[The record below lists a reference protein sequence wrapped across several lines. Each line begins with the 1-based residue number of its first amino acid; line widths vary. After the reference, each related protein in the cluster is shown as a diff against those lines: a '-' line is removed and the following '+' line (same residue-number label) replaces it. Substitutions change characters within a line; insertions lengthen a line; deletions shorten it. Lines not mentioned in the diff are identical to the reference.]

1 MGKKKNL
8 LRKFL
13 TSIDVPKKIVT
24 EKPKTW
30 SSTSII
36 FYMEKGASQLK
47 TRKKKKRFM
56 YKYELIVVT
65 FLTYLMCQL
74 FSTMSS
80 TTLQTPPGCLT
91 I

>member
-30 SSTSII
+30 LSTSII
-36 FYMEKGASQLK
+36 FYM
-47 TRKKKKRFM
+47 
-56 YKYELIVVT
+56 
-65 FLTYLMCQL
+65 
-74 FSTMSS
+74 
-80 TTLQTPPGCLT
+80 
-91 I
+91 